1 MSRDRHEFDLD
12 LLLDHDR
19 HIGCWLA
26 ISACSISTIYRSLS
40 DLDYFSILV
49 GHIEKTSVAV
59 ENHRSNHQMTVAAAM
74 LSIDSSETDKIFA
87 PRPL

>member
-1 MSRDRHEFDLD
+1 MIDILVVGWQYRHARYRRF
-12 LLLDHDR
+12 
-19 HIGCWLA
+19 IGRSA
-26 ISACSISTIYRSLS
+26 ISI
-40 DLDYFSILV
+40 YFSILV